1 MIRIHRHRYGQ
12 RVALRA
18 GFTLVELLVSLAIF
32 GLIAAAGVTVVAFTV
47 NNHTALKA
55 RSSALGEVQ
64 TARELLKRDL
74 LQAVARP
81 TRSGSGAQTG
91 QSFIGQQPG
100 QTVVMAF
107 VRAGVINPSVT
118 AQSELQYVEY
128 AVVADRLERRVRP
141 MLDGAP
147 VSAPVVLMRGITRA
161 ELEFQGRDGW
171 TPLFIGQASVPLPFA
186 VRLRL
191 ETRTFGPLDQVFLVP
206 GQVMQ

>member
-1 MIRIHRHRYGQ
+1 MIRIHRHRRRQ
-12 RVALRA
+12 RVAHRA
-18 GFTLVELLVSLAIF
+18 GFTLIELLVSLAIF

-55 RSSALGEVQ
+55 RSAALGEVQ

-107 VRAGVINPSVT
+107 VRAGVINPSET
-118 AQSELQYVEY
+118 ARPALQYVEY

-171 TPLFIGQASVPLPFA
+171 TPVFLGQGSMPLPFA
-186 VRLRL
+186 VRVRL

-206 GQVMQ
+206 GQVTQ